1 MTRDTA
7 RTSLPTIDLR
17 RFDAEG
23 DERRRFLQE
32 LRDAARTYGFFYLV
46 GHGVEDRLIQSV
58 LALSRR
64 FFSLPDREKL
74 EIEMVNSPHFRG
86 YNRAGFEYTR
96 GKQDWREQVD
106 IGAERPALP
115 LDPGSPAWT
124 AASGPE
130 PVAFRASR
138 TEAGSARLSGEGDGA
153 GGSGAAGVLGRAGT
167 ARRRVRADLRARA
180 RTSSSRSSAIPAAR
194 RERAIRAWARTRTW
208 ASWRSSCRTRSR
220 AFRSKARTAG
230 STRRRFPDPSSSTS
244 ARFSKSRPAAIC
256 APTCTAS
263 SRRRPATT
271 GFRSPSSSAPG
282 STPKCPLLALPPH
295 LAAEARGV
303 TQDPLNPLFR
313 EAGRNYLKGRL
324 RSHPDVARRHHADLL
339 EPSDGKPE
347 LASAY

>member
-86 YNRAGFEYTR
+86 YTRPGFEYTR

-106 IGAERPALP
+106 IGAERPALK
-115 LDPGSPAWT
+115 LDAGSPAWKRLQGPNQWPSALPELKPVLLDYQEKVT
-124 AASGPE
+124 ALAVRVLQAFSAALEQPEDVFEPIYAPAPNQLIKIIRYPGRAAGESDQGVGAHKDSGFMAVLLQDRVAGLHVEGEDGWIDAPPVPGSFVINVGEILEIASGGYLRANVHRVISP
-130 PVAFRASR
+130 PAAHDRLSVAFFL
-138 TEAGSARLSGEGDGA
+138 GARLDSE
-153 GGSGAAGVLGRAGT
+153 V
-167 ARRRVRADLRARA
+167 
-180 RTSSSRSSAIPAAR
+180 
-194 RERAIRAWARTRTW
+194 
-208 ASWRSSCRTRSR
+208 
-220 AFRSKARTAG
+220 
-230 STRRRFPDPSSSTS
+230 
-244 ARFSKSRPAAIC
+244 
-256 APTCTAS
+256 
-263 SRRRPATT
+263 
-271 GFRSPSSSAPG
+271 
-282 STPKCPLLALPPH
+282 PLLALPPH